1 MSYFD
6 DIAFTYFG
14 ALAPYA
20 HAVRTRVQPS
30 WFWSLEYCRKGN
42 FTFAKNTEECVTLT
56 PPVVFWLSPG
66 NYYVYGTQSREGRT
80 HAWTN
85 CTGARAE
92 RMIGSLERMWPR
104 GYLELSPEEEAQFT
118 PVYSRMQEY
127 ISSRS
132 RKDHPRAVLCME
144 ELLAQLT
151 AIHFREHGQPLINMK
166 MEALI
171 KEIRFSPFSD
181 YDFKTIAAE
190 EFHMS
195 YSGFRKFFKTVN
207 RIAPH
212 EFVMTQRIYHAME
225 LLRNHALQIQE
236 VAMRCGFNDFS
247 SFSRLFRQ
255 KTGHS
260 PSRYRK
266 VWLDSGDRKGGS

>member
-30 WFWSLEYCRKGN
+30 WFWSLEYCRKGS

-104 GYLELSPEEEAQFT
+104 GYLEL
-118 PVYSRMQEY
+118 
-127 ISSRS
+127 
-132 RKDHPRAVLCME
+132 
-144 ELLAQLT
+144 
-151 AIHFREHGQPLINMK
+151 
-166 MEALI
+166 
-171 KEIRFSPFSD
+171 
-181 YDFKTIAAE
+181 
-190 EFHMS
+190 
-195 YSGFRKFFKTVN
+195 
-207 RIAPH
+207 
-212 EFVMTQRIYHAME
+212 
-225 LLRNHALQIQE
+225 
-236 VAMRCGFNDFS
+236 
-247 SFSRLFRQ
+247 
-255 KTGHS
+255 
-260 PSRYRK
+260 
-266 VWLDSGDRKGGS
+266 